1 MSHNS
6 LILLLACGAILAA
19 AVVGLSVLKDQGVP
33 PESSGMKKFASLEE
47 LTTYLTS
54 DEGQGFYPE
63 WGGYPTSIPLPQ
75 SDRVVGGGMG
85 SAQAEKTSA
94 LTVPSIATDGF
105 TSTSGYTTTNIQ
117 VQGVDEA
124 DFVKDDAGYIYII
137 SGRNLVIV
145 DAAPASNS
153 AIVSTTALPGSAS
166 EMFVNGD
173 TLAVF
178 YSKAH
183 EVMVLPNT
191 SAAPVPY
198 SRPATGVV
206 LYDISDRKNPTLA
219 REVTV
224 TGSYYDSRLIGDD
237 LYVVTNEYANVYSGT
252 PLVPAVDEQGLAT
265 VTPEIYYYDLPMQRY
280 HLYYTISSL
289 SMRGDDASK
298 AESFLAGYDT
308 TLYVS
313 TKNLYLAYRYTSP
326 GPALDRDVPAKIAG
340 ESASP
345 VEKTVIHRFAI
356 NRGDIKY
363 ASTGSVPGHLL
374 NQFSMD
380 EYKDHLRVA
389 TTVQGWSQRSSYQY
403 NNVYVLDEGLT
414 VTGTLEYIAPEES
427 IYAARFMGDRLYLVT
442 FKRIDPFFVI
452 DLSDPKNPGILG
464 KLKIPGYSDYLHPYD
479 ANHIIGVGKETEEN
493 QWGGVSTSGLKLA
506 LFDVT
511 DVNNPVLTGK
521 VEIGEAGSDSEALRD
536 HKAFL
541 FDRPSGLLV
550 LPVRE
555 VLNVERTGTVYK
567 TYAPAVWQGAYV
579 FSVSPDE
586 GFTLKGKVTHGRE
599 ETPYSYWDSADSVR
613 RSILIGDG
621 LFTISGSEIVVS
633 ERGNI
638 GKVIRIIPLP
648 QDSMY
653 PKYPYP
659 VE

>member
-1 MSHNS
+1 M
-6 LILLLACGAILAA
+6 
-19 AVVGLSVLKDQGVP
+19 
-33 PESSGMKKFASLEE
+33 
-47 LTTYLTS
+47 
-54 DEGQGFYPE
+54 
-63 WGGYPTSIPLPQ
+63 
-75 SDRVVGGGMG
+75 
-85 SAQAEKTSA
+85 
-94 LTVPSIATDGF
+94 
-105 TSTSGYTTTNIQ
+105 
-117 VQGVDEA
+117 
-124 DFVKDDAGYIYII
+124 
-137 SGRNLVIV
+137 
-145 DAAPASNS
+145 
-153 AIVSTTALPGSAS
+153 
-166 EMFVNGD
+166 
-173 TLAVF
+173 
-178 YSKAH
+178 
-183 EVMVLPNT
+183 
-191 SAAPVPY
+191 
-198 SRPATGVV
+198 
-206 LYDISDRKNPTLA
+206 
-219 REVTV
+219 
-224 TGSYYDSRLIGDD
+224 
-237 LYVVTNEYANVYSGT
+237 
-252 PLVPAVDEQGLAT
+252 
-265 VTPEIYYYDLPMQRY
+265 
-280 HLYYTISSL
+280 
-289 SMRGDDASK
+289 
-298 AESFLAGYDT
+298 
-308 TLYVS
+308 
-313 TKNLYLAYRYTSP
+313 
-326 GPALDRDVPAKIAG
+326 
-340 ESASP
+340 
-345 VEKTVIHRFAI
+345 
-356 NRGDIKY
+356 
-363 ASTGSVPGHLL
+363 
-374 NQFSMD
+374 
-380 EYKDHLRVA
+380 
-389 TTVQGWSQRSSYQY
+389 
-403 NNVYVLDEGLT
+403 YVLDEGLT

-511 DVNNPVLTGK
+511 DVNNPVLAGK

>member
-1 MSHNS
+1 MSHNT
-6 LILLLACGAILAA
+6 LILLLACGIILAA
-19 AVVGLSVLKDQGVP
+19 AVVGFSVLKDQGVP
-33 PESSGMKKFASLEE
+33 PESSGMKKFASPEE
-47 LTTYLTS
+47 LATYLTS
-54 DEGQGFYPE
+54 MEETGQYPE
-63 WGGYPTSIPLPQ
+63 LLGYPASIPQLQ
-75 SDRVVGGGMG
+75 SDRMVGAGMT

-94 LTVPSIATDGF
+94 LPVPSIGGDGF
-105 TSTSGYTTTNIQ
+105 ASTSGYTTTNIQ

-124 DFVKDDAGYIYII
+124 DFVKNDAGYIYII
-137 SGRNLVIV
+137 SNRNLVIV
-145 DAAPASNS
+145 DAAPAPGA
-153 AIVSTTALPGSAS
+153 AILSTTTLPGSAS

-178 YSKAH
+178 FSKIH
-183 EVMVLPNT
+183 EVMIQPKT

-198 SRPATGVV
+198 SRPGTGVV

-237 LYVVTNEYANVYSGT
+237 LYVVTNEYANIYSGT
-252 PLVPAVDEQGLAT
+252 PVVPGIEENGIAT
-265 VTPEIYYYDLPMQRY
+265 VTPEIYYYDVPLQRY

-289 SMRGDDASK
+289 SMRGNDAPK

-313 TKNLYLAYRYTSP
+313 TKNVYLAYRYNSP
-326 GPALDRDVPAKIAG
+326 GPALDRAVPEKIAG
-340 ESASP
+340 VSSAP

-389 TTVQGWSQRSSYQY
+389 TTVQGWDQRSSYQY

-414 VTGTLEYIAPEES
+414 VTGTLEYIAPDES

-506 LFDVT
+506 LFEVT
-511 DVNNPVLTGK
+511 DVNNPVLAGK

-541 FDRPSGLLV
+541 FDRPSGLLI

-555 VLNVERTGTVYK
+555 VLNVERQGTVYK
-567 TYAPAVWQGAYV
+567 SYAPAIWQGAYV
-579 FSVSPDE
+579 FSVSPDA
-586 GFTLKGKVTHGRE
+586 GFSLKGKVTHGRE
-599 ETPYSYWDSADSVR
+599 ETPYSYWDSAASVR

-621 LFTISGSEIVVS
+621 LFTISGNEIVVS
-633 ERGNI
+633 DRGNI
-638 GKVIRIIPLP
+638 GEVLRIIPLP